1 MAGYGNKRAE
11 DPNFDG
17 HETRFDKH
25 TDMNPYQGGH
35 ETYKSGTVGGAGF
48 GNKGAPESN
57 MDEYDNSEF
66 RFGSHH
72 KTDAYSGASDSAAGS
87 GSTAGAGYGNKTG
100 SFESSKGEYGAL
112 STHMHGC

>member
-1 MAGYGNKRAE
+1 MSGYGNKTAA

-35 ETYKSGTVGGAGF
+35 DTYKSGTIGGTGY
-48 GNKGAPESN
+48 GNKGAPDPN

-72 KTDAYSGASDSAAGS
+72 KTDAYTGASDSAAGS

-100 SFESSKGEYGAL
+100 SFERSKGELDFIRGR
-112 STHMHGC
+112 G